1 MTMTEHIKIGPY
13 VCDVKKRLDDGALFT
28 HPMIHPDTVARIQFK
43 NGMARII
50 DTNPTNGR
58 IRSYIIK

>member
-1 MTMTEHIKIGPY
+1 MNMKHHVKIGMY
-13 VCDVKKRLDDGALFT
+13 VCDVVKPLPDGFLFT
-28 HPMIHPDTVARIQFK
+28 HPLIHPDMVARIQFK
-43 NGMARII
+43 DGQTRII